1 MKIGN
6 QDITSI
12 YVGNEQICTI
22 YVGNEQVYNGCSSP
36 TGSFRWKATDVNDV
50 ETTRTCADA
59 DYYSHEVSSMTRVD
73 LVYYVSGGVNS
84 IKELEIGGCTKKLE
98 SSMCANMTGLTSV
111 TMSDSVVDLDGGATF
126 SACKNLVDVNISTGL
141 TSIPVR
147 MFASAT
153 SLSNIT
159 IPDNITSIG
168 VEAFERS
175 GIEDITIPSGVTS
188 IGASAFNDCP
198 NLRTVTMLSATPP
211 TLGNDIFEID
221 DAGITRDPAVI
232 YVPVG
237 SLSAYT
243 SSQYWS
249 GYTDGGQ
256 WSQYAVIREN
266 NPYARQYLSIS
277 GTEHVSFIGTS
288 NVFQYSNDSG
298 ATWHDL
304 SGSTSST
311 PIDWAYTNG
320 GEVWLK
326 GTSPIKRGDGIGL
339 ISFYGTAG
347 TVTVKGNVMSLLYG
361 DEFDSKLSLGGYGFY
376 NLFYNTSELLD
387 ASNLVLPATTLT
399 SNCYQ
404 QMFMN
409 CRSLRTAPAL
419 PATTLANRCYEMM
432 FEGCSSLISAP
443 ELPAT
448 TMANDCYSR
457 MFNSCLSLTTTPTI
471 SATTMASG
479 CCLGMFAFCTGLTT
493 ATELPATTLADYC
506 YVRMFNGCSSLTT
519 APTICATTMAT
530 DCCKQMFMNCTS
542 LTSAPALPATTLSG
556 GCYSDMFKGCT
567 SLTTAPT
574 LPATTVPAWAYINM
588 FSGCTSLS
596 TITCY
601 ARDISAQG
609 CTENWIASVA
619 SSGYFSG
626 YSSANWQC
634 GDSGIPSGWR
644 VNPLDGGIWV
654 SPCDIGG
661 IGGGVD
667 PDAPDPD

>member
-22 YVGNEQVYNGCSSP
+22 YIGNEQVYNGCSSP

-98 SSMCANMTGLTSV
+98 SSMCANMSGLTSV
-111 TMSDSVVDLDGGATF
+111 TMSDSVVDLSGGATF
-126 SACKNLVDVNISTGL
+126 SGCKNLVDVNISTGL
-141 TSIPVR
+141 TNIPAD
-147 MFASAT
+147 MFSSAT

-168 VEAFERS
+168 VDAFERS

-188 IGASAFNDCP
+188 IGASAFNNCP

-256 WSQYAVIREN
+256 LSQFAVIREN

-326 GTSPIKRGDGIGL
+326 GTNPIKRGNGIGL

-361 DEFDSKLSLGGYGFY
+361 DDFDSKLSLGGYGFY

-387 ASNLVLPATTLT
+387 ASNLVLPATALT
-399 SNCYQ
+399 QNCYK

-409 CRSLRTAPAL
+409 CTSLTVAPALPATTLAEHCYDSMFSYCSSLTTAPELSATTLASECYRNMFNSCTSLATAPAL
-419 PATTLANRCYEMM
+419 PATTLANYCYQYM
-432 FEGCSSLISAP
+432 FEGCSSLSA
-443 ELPAT
+443 
-448 TMANDCYSR
+448 
-457 MFNSCLSLTTTPTI
+457 
-471 SATTMASG
+471 
-479 CCLGMFAFCTGLTT
+479 
-493 ATELPATTLADYC
+493 
-506 YVRMFNGCSSLTT
+506 
-519 APTICATTMAT
+519 
-530 DCCKQMFMNCTS
+530 
-542 LTSAPALPATTLSG
+542 
-556 GCYSDMFKGCT
+556 
-567 SLTTAPT
+567 
-574 LPATTVPAWAYINM
+574 
-588 FSGCTSLS
+588 
-596 TITCY
+596 ITCY
-601 ARDISAQG
+601 ATDISAQG
-609 CTENWIASVA
+609 CTENWVALVA
-619 SSGYFSG
+619 SSGQFNGISTT
-626 YSSANWQC
+626 SWQC
-634 GDSGIPSGWR
+634 GDSGIPSGWS
-644 VNPLDGGIWV
+644 VNPLNGGIWP
-654 SPCDIGG
+654 SPCGG
-661 IGGGVD
+661 YGGVD